1 MRYGLNKKRDKKMF
15 RNTSYTKKKINLN
28 PSIYRGGIRL

>member
-1 MRYGLNKKRDKKMF
+1 MRKRMNAGLDRRTF
-15 RNTSYTKKKINLN
+15 RRTAQTTKKINLN